1 MAKFYKRTKIGGTT
15 FTSTLGTGGTT
26 RSFRTTPR
34 GAAVGYTNV
43 YKNGKMYERKTE
55 HVGGYTRVTTK
66 KSGGRK
72 VRFRRGRGGA
82 ISINPV
88 FIITIIALF
97 LFAAM
102 LN

>member
-26 RSFRTTPR
+26 FSNRITPR
-34 GAAVGYTNV
+34 GSAVGVTNV
-43 YKNGKMYERKTE
+43 YKNGKMYVRTTE
-55 HVGGYTRVTTK
+55 NVGGYTRVTTK
-66 KSGGRK
+66 KAGGTKIRK
-72 VRFRRGRGGA
+72 FRKTRRGDVSPLFL
-82 ISINPV
+82 IPTV
-88 FIITIIALF
+88 IILF

>member
-1 MAKFYKRTKIGGTT
+1 MAKFYKRTKMGDTT

-34 GAAVGYTNV
+34 GAPVGYTNV

-66 KSGGRK
+66 MTGGRK
-72 VRFRRGRGGA
+72 VRLRKGRGG
-82 ISINPV
+82 SINPV
-88 FIITIIALF
+88 FFIITLMALF
-97 LFAAM
+97 LFAASM
-102 LN
+102 N